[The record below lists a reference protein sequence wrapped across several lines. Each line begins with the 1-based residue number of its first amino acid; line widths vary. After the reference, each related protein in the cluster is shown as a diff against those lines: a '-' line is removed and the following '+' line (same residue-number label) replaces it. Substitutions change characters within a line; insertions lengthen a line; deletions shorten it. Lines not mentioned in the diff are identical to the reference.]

1 MQTFAY
7 EIAGAFFLAAIL
19 MGGSFLRGFI
29 PREILRGFQ
38 LAATGLALAG
48 GGLWI
53 YRALSAEPAT
63 TPVVNS
69 APDAARQAQ
78 KSKRAAS
85 LRESDRKALAAAMA
99 DEAAKPDIPTHLLEG
114 QVAAESVPEKRGT
127 KIAKSVGR
135 ALHIVPKAE
144 PSTTGR

>member
-1 MQTFAY
+1 
-7 EIAGAFFLAAIL
+7 
-19 MGGSFLRGFI
+19 
-29 PREILRGFQ
+29 
-38 LAATGLALAG
+38 
-48 GGLWI
+48 
-53 YRALSAEPAT
+53 
-63 TPVVNS
+63 VVNS